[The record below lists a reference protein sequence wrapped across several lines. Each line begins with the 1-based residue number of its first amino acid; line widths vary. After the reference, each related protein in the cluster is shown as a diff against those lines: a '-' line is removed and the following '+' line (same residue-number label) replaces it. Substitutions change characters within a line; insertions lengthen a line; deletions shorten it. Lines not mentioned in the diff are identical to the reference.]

1 MRRGSPSI
9 TAELVDSFRAVTSLP
24 GSRTDFVNDS
34 GMRVLMPVGV
44 RGALRFLGGVTARY
58 PRLIDAAN
66 YASGGLLEHVA
77 LRTAAID
84 AALRREGSIPQLVIL
99 GAGLDAR
106 AFRMSELGR
115 TIVFE
120 VDFPSTQEVKKSRV
134 ETLPRRAR
142 EVRFASIDF
151 EREALSDVLERA
163 GHRADERTV
172 WIWEGVTMYLER
184 AAIEATLD
192 VIAARSSSGSS
203 LLMTY
208 GTAGARA
215 PGSLLEKVMEW
226 TTPLAFSALRWS
238 GEALRGQMTSREAH
252 TLLQAYG
259 LAVSSDTGSRDW
271 AAAHLRGRPGAIVID
286 ERLVCAVRRTSGSR
300 CPPSSSKNGL
310 RPV

>member
-1 MRRGSPSI
+1 
-9 TAELVDSFRAVTSLP
+9 
-24 GSRTDFVNDS
+24 
-34 GMRVLMPVGV
+34 MRVLTPAGV

-58 PRLIDAAN
+58 PGLLDAAN
-66 YASGGLLEHVA
+66 YALGGLLEHVA

-106 AFRMSELGR
+106 AFRMPELGR

-134 ETLPRRAR
+134 ETLPRRAS
-142 EVRFASIDF
+142 EVRFVPIDF
-151 EREALSDVLERA
+151 EREALSDVLDRA
-163 GHRADERTV
+163 GHRAAERTV

-184 AAIEATLD
+184 TAIEATLD
-192 VIAARSSSGSS
+192 VIAARSFPGSS

-215 PGSLLEKVMEW
+215 PGSPLEKVMEW

-238 GEALRGQMTSREAH
+238 GEPLRGQMSRHEAH
-252 TLLQAYG
+252 ELLRMHE
-259 LAVSSDTGSRDW
+259 LEPNSDTGSRDW
-271 AAAHLRGRPGAIVID
+271 AAAHFRGRPSAIVID
-286 ERLVCAVRRTSGSR
+286 ERLVRAVRR
-300 CPPSSSKNGL
+300 
-310 RPV
+310 